1 MNPTEIK
8 AELERLNKVR
18 LDILKYQ
25 GPEKVKSE
33 TSYVDADSI
42 HGNHRRAAIDIFE
55 EYQRVTDRMDA
66 LRQELKDCV
75 DRFES
80 LAEKVLF
87 LVNVYGMTQKEAA
100 EYLDYSYSH
109 VRRIYSQ
116 AENDTNHDTFY
127 DTK

>member
-8 AELERLNKVR
+8 AELERLNQIR
-18 LDILKYQ
+18 LDVLKYQ

-55 EYQRVTDRMDA
+55 EYQRITDRMDT

-100 EYLDYSYSH
+100 EYLGYNYDYIRQVYSKN
-109 VRRIYSQ
+109 SQ
-116 AENDTNHDTFY
+116 KNSHFKA
-127 DTK
+127 

>member
-8 AELERLNKVR
+8 AELERLNQAR

-25 GPEKVKSE
+25 VPESVKSE

-87 LVNVYGMTQKEAA
+87 LVNVYGMTQKEVA
-100 EYLDYSYSH
+100 EYLGYSYGYI
-109 VRRIYSQ
+109 RRVFMN
-116 AENDTNHDTFY
+116 AENR
-127 DTK
+127 

>member
-25 GPEKVKSE
+25 GPESVKSE
-33 TSYVDADSI
+33 TSYTDADSI
-42 HGNHRRAAIDIFE
+42 RGNHRRAAIDIFE

-66 LRQELKDCV
+66 LRQELKDRV

>member
-8 AELERLNKVR
+8 AELERLNQAR

-25 GPEKVKSE
+25 GPESVKAE
-33 TSYVDADSI
+33 TSYTDADSI
-42 HGNHRRAAIDIFE
+42 RGNHRRAAIDIFE
-55 EYQRVTDRMDA
+55 EYQRITDRMDT

-100 EYLDYSYSH
+100 EYLGYSYGYI
-109 VRRIYSQ
+109 RRVFMN
-116 AENDTNHDTFY
+116 AENR
-127 DTK
+127 

>member
-8 AELERLNKVR
+8 AELERLNQVR

-100 EYLDYSYSH
+100 EYLGYSH
-109 VRRIYSQ
+109 NYVRHVYSDL
-116 AENDTNHDTFY
+116 N
-127 DTK
+127 K